1 MSVMIVGGA
10 GYIGSHAARYF
21 QEAGEEV
28 IVVDNLLT
36 GHRDAVGDLPFYE
49 VDIRDKEAVV
59 QLMKKEG
66 VDAVVHFA
74 ARSLVGESVLKPEEY
89 YDNNVYGMLQL
100 LSAMRECEVDKIIF
114 SSTAAVYGQVEKMP
128 IAEDCDCHPCNPYG
142 KSKYMMEQLMADYD
156 HAYGIKYVALRY
168 FNAAGASKD
177 GKLGE
182 RHSPETHL
190 IPILLDTALGRR
202 AEIEIYGSDYPTPD
216 GTCIRDYIH
225 ILDLVAAHLLALNY
239 LREGGESSAFN
250 LATKNGFSN
259 LEVLEA
265 ARRVTGQAIP
275 HRMGARRAGDPAVLI
290 ADSSKAQELLKWKL
304 EHSDIDEMIE
314 DAWNFHRKFFGQ
326 EK

>member
-239 LREGGESSAFN
+239 LREGKESSAFN